1 MGITMVLS
9 LLSGVALFL
18 YGMALMGDSLKKV
31 AGNKL
36 ELILYKLTNSPIKGL
51 LLGTVVTA
59 IIQSSSATTVMV
71 VGFVNSG
78 MMKVAQAIGIIMGA
92 NIGTSITGWILCLS
106 YIDGSSGIA
115 QLLSTAT
122 ISAIVA
128 IIGIIFRTFVK
139 KKPYSD
145 IGDIMLGFAILMFGM
160 QTMSG
165 AVSPLKENPH
175 FVSLLTMFKNPFMGI
190 LVGIAFTAVLQS
202 ASASVGILQAL
213 SITGSITFAAALPIT
228 MGIGVGAACPVLL
241 SSIGTNKNGKR
252 TALIYLLND
261 LFGMIFWSIV
271 FYSVNAAVHFT
282 FMDMVMSPVNIAL
295 LNSVFRIATILILA
309 PFISKI
315 EKLVFFLIKDTD
327 EDNEEQADFDLLE
340 ERFLDYPPLAI
351 SQSQMAVNGMAKN
364 ARKNL
369 MRAFELL
376 TDFSDSKFNKIQEKE
391 NMIDKYEDKLG
402 TYLMQLSMHD
412 MTPEQA
418 KQTSKFLHTISDF
431 ERLGDH
437 AVNISRV
444 AQELHEKSR
453 TFSESATYELNVL
466 EKALVEIVDLTVN
479 SFVDEDLDTAAKVE
493 PLRELIGI
501 LCNDLKLRHI
511 KRLRNGQCNLNTGFA
526 FNDLLTNYER
536 IAAHCSNVAV
546 AILELDSSNFDI
558 HEYTKSVRKL
568 KDETYLTAF
577 EEYEKKYDINGY
589 QPEAEADKK
598 FSAKAKDSEKD
609 KDNEKSS
616 GKKKDKDK
624 KKDKKKSQKSK
635 KNSKKTKNST
645 AKKKETSTTTAKKKK
660 VKKKKT
666 KEKTTKTKNTKETT
680 KTTTASKNEST
691 VQTAENQTTEAKQ
704 EQSCEFLIS
713 CKTVLSN
720 KSALQSNYQVPAGGK
735 IYEKKM
741 EFEEGDTVMDV
752 LKRTGVDIDI
762 SKGYVAGIDGL
773 YEFDCGKN
781 SGWMYRVNG
790 KFPNYMAG
798 KCKLHDGDKVEW
810 LYTCVRGDL

>member
-1 MGITMVLS
+1 MGITMILS

-128 IIGIIFRTFVK
+128 IIGIILRTFVK
-139 KKPYSD
+139 KKPYTD
-145 IGDIMLGFAILMFGM
+145 VGDIMLGFAILMVGM

-165 AVSPLKENPH
+165 AVSH

-271 FYSVNAAVHFT
+271 FYSINAVVHFT
-282 FMDMVMSPVNIAL
+282 FMDEVMTPFRTAL
-295 LNSVFRIATILILA
+295 LNSVFRILTILVLA

-315 EKLVFFLIKDTD
+315 EKLVFILIKDTE

-340 ERFLDYPPLAI
+340 ERFLNYPPLAI
-351 SQSQMAVNGMAKN
+351 SQSQLAVNGMAKN
-364 ARKNL
+364 ARKNI
-369 MRAFELL
+369 MRAFALL
-376 TDFSDSKFNKIQEKE
+376 SDFSDSKFNKIQEKE
-391 NMIDKYEDKLG
+391 NLIDKYEDKLG

-412 MTPEQA
+412 LTPDQA

-437 AVNISRV
+437 AVNISKV

-453 TFSESATYELNVL
+453 TFSEAAKYELDVL
-466 EKALVEIVDLTVN
+466 EQALVEITDLTVN
-479 SFVDEDLDTAAKVE
+479 SFVDEDLNTAATVE

-501 LCNDLKLRHI
+501 LCNDLKMRHI
-511 KRLRNGQCNLNTGFA
+511 KRLRNGQCDLNTGFA

-536 IAAHCSNVAV
+536 IAAHCSNIAV
-546 AILELDSSNFDI
+546 AILELDSSNFDM

-568 KDETYLTAF
+568 KDDRYLSAF
-577 EEYEKKYDINGY
+577 EKYEEKYDINGY
-589 QPEAEADKK
+589 RPKEET
-598 FSAKAKDSEKD
+598 EKRII
-609 KDNEKSS
+609 EP
-616 GKKKDKDK
+616 
-624 KKDKKKSQKSK
+624 
-635 KNSKKTKNST
+635 
-645 AKKKETSTTTAKKKK
+645 
-660 VKKKKT
+660 
-666 KEKTTKTKNTKETT
+666 KEK
-680 KTTTASKNEST
+680 
-691 VQTAENQTTEAKQ
+691 
-704 EQSCEFLIS
+704 
-713 CKTVLSN
+713 
-720 KSALQSNYQVPAGGK
+720 
-735 IYEKKM
+735 
-741 EFEEGDTVMDV
+741 
-752 LKRTGVDIDI
+752 
-762 SKGYVAGIDGL
+762 
-773 YEFDCGKN
+773 
-781 SGWMYRVNG
+781 
-790 KFPNYMAG
+790 
-798 KCKLHDGDKVEW
+798 
-810 LYTCVRGDL
+810 

>member
-271 FYSVNAAVHFT
+271 FYSVNAVVHFT
-282 FMDMVMSPVNIAL
+282 FMDMVMSPVSIAL

-364 ARKNL
+364 L

-412 MTPEQA
+412 MTPDQA

-479 SFVDEDLDTAAKVE
+479 SFVDEDLETAAKVE

-511 KRLRNGQCNLNTGFA
+511 KRLRNGQCDLNTGFA

-536 IAAHCSNVAV
+536 IAAHCSNIAV

-598 FSAKAKDSEKD
+598 ISVKAKD

-624 KKDKKKSQKSK
+624 KKDKKK
-635 KNSKKTKNST
+635 
-645 AKKKETSTTTAKKKK
+645 
-660 VKKKKT
+660 
-666 KEKTTKTKNTKETT
+666 
-680 KTTTASKNEST
+680 
-691 VQTAENQTTEAKQ
+691 
-704 EQSCEFLIS
+704 
-713 CKTVLSN
+713 
-720 KSALQSNYQVPAGGK
+720 
-735 IYEKKM
+735 
-741 EFEEGDTVMDV
+741 
-752 LKRTGVDIDI
+752 
-762 SKGYVAGIDGL
+762 
-773 YEFDCGKN
+773 
-781 SGWMYRVNG
+781 
-790 KFPNYMAG
+790 
-798 KCKLHDGDKVEW
+798 
-810 LYTCVRGDL
+810 